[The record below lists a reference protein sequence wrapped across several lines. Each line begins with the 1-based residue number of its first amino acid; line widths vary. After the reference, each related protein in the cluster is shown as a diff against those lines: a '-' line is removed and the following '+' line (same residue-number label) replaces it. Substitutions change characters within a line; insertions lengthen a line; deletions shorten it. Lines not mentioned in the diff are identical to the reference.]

1 MSAAMTTATI
11 FAVTP
16 EAFAMKSPSGAV
28 ILATC
33 DGGWTPVV
41 GLELKGVRT
50 DVGPCIATVAGSG
63 DPVKLSVKVRND
75 QPHPTYWGGLD

>member
-1 MSAAMTTATI
+1 MSQRRRNSMLAAMTTATI

-41 GLELKGVRT
+41 GL
-50 DVGPCIATVAGSG
+50 
-63 DPVKLSVKVRND
+63 N
-75 QPHPTYWGGLD
+75 